1 MSNCSGLVFNIQ
13 RFSIHDGPG
22 IRTTVFLNGC
32 PMRCRWCGNPESNSG
47 RPELFYNP
55 QKCIGCGY
63 CVEACEKNAVN
74 AEIFTKER
82 IDRSICDGCG
92 KCTEGCPTLALSLKG
107 KRMSAQEVIDEVLK
121 DKLFY
126 DTSGGGVTFSG
137 GEPFVQHKFLLE
149 LVKLAK
155 KNNLNTA
162 IETAGNIAWKYIEPV
177 IPYLDTIFYD
187 FKHPDTEI
195 HRIYTGVGN
204 ELICDNLK
212 KLTALNKDII
222 VRIPLIPGFNSNSDV
237 LEKSASI
244 LKEMGAKTVEFLHY
258 HTLGESKF
266 DFLGKSYNYTTDDG
280 ERMERAQLALSI
292 FEKTGIKTI
301 LNE

>member
-1 MSNCSGLVFNIQ
+1 M
-13 RFSIHDGPG
+13 
-22 IRTTVFLNGC
+22 
-32 PMRCRWCGNPESNSG
+32 
-47 RPELFYNP
+47 
-55 QKCIGCGY
+55 
-63 CVEACEKNAVN
+63 
-74 AEIFTKER
+74 
-82 IDRSICDGCG
+82 
-92 KCTEGCPTLALSLKG
+92 
-107 KRMSAQEVIDEVLK
+107 
-121 DKLFY
+121 
-126 DTSGGGVTFSG
+126 
-137 GEPFVQHKFLLE
+137 LE